1 MCMNS
6 SSISFLPK
14 IDRKEGVVLLKA
26 FLFFFFVLAS
36 WYALRPVRNELAVQ
50 GGIYNLPWL
59 LMGVMAAMLIINP
72 IYSWLVSRVDKNKIV
87 LYIYSFFILNLILF
101 LTSWSYAG
109 DEGRIWTGRAFY
121 IWANVFSFFVVSI
134 FWVTMIN
141 FFNHTDSKRFFGIIS
156 AGGSLGAFFGSS
168 VARYFSTEICGNTSI
183 SDLGPMSLIV
193 FSIFSLSFAI
203 FFSRSFNSS
212 HANYDEP
219 NKIGGSSMEAI
230 KNTMRDPAIRNL
242 GIYVILFTMLMT
254 VSWMVSLGIVE
265 DWSQDPCERTGF
277 FARIEQIVTPLT
289 LLMQLFL
296 ASYILRRVGTLAILS
311 LYGLLFAAAF
321 MAYSFYPTITTVM
334 IVVISLRIFEYGF
347 NKPTRESI
355 YTKLTEQDRY
365 KSTVFI
371 DTFLARSGDVVGG
384 WFVRGLVGTG
394 IAVLSV
400 TWAALPFALL
410 ISYMGFQVNK
420 AVQDD

>member
-1 MCMNS
+1 MNNG
-6 SSISFLPK
+6 SISFLPK
-14 IDRKEGVVLLKA
+14 IERKEGIVLFKA

-59 LMGVMAAMLIINP
+59 LMGVMAAMLVINP
-72 IYSWLVSRVDKNKIV
+72 IYSWLISRIDKNKIV
-87 LYIYSFFILNLILF
+87 LYIYSFFIFNLIIF
-101 LTSWSYAG
+101 LSAWSLAG
-109 DEGRIWTGRAFY
+109 DEGKIWTGRAFY
-121 IWANVFSFFVVSI
+121 IWANVYSFFVVSI

-156 AGGSLGAFFGSS
+156 AGGSLGAFFGSTI
-168 VARYFSTEICGNTSI
+168 ARYFSTEICGNTSI

-203 FFSRSFNSS
+203 YFSRSFNSTHVENNKS
-212 HANYDEP
+212 HE
-219 NKIGGSSMEAI
+219 IGGSSLEAM
-230 KNTMRDPAIRNL
+230 KNTLREPAIRNL

-265 DWSQDPCERTGF
+265 EWSKDPCERTGF

-296 ASYILRRVGTLAILS
+296 ASYILRRVGTLAVLS

-334 IVVISLRIFEYGF
+334 VVVISLRIFEYGF

-394 IAVLSV
+394 VAVLSV

-420 AVQDD
+420 AVKDD

>member
-1 MCMNS
+1 MEKNL
-6 SSISFLPK
+6 ISFLPTIEKNEK
-14 IDRKEGVVLLKA
+14 IILLRA

-59 LMGVMAAMLIINP
+59 LMGVMLAMLIINP
-72 IYSWLVSRVDKNKIV
+72 IYSWLVSRINQNRLI

-101 LTSWSYAG
+101 LILWTFAG
-109 DEGRIWTGRAFY
+109 EDGRIWTGRAFY
-121 IWANVFSFFVVSI
+121 IWANVYSFFVVSI

-141 FFNHTDSKRFFGIIS
+141 FFSHTDSKKFFGIIS
-156 AGGSLGAFFGSS
+156 AGGSLGAFFGST

-193 FSIFSLSFAI
+193 FSIFSLLFAI
-203 FFSRSFNSS
+203 FFSRTFKPRALDMDNSPK
-212 HANYDEP
+212 EL
-219 NKIGGSSMEAI
+219 GGSSFEAI
-230 KNTMRDPAIRNL
+230 QNIIKDPAIRNIGL
-242 GIYVILFTMLMT
+242 YVILFTMLMT
-254 VSWMVSLGIVE
+254 TSWMISLGIVE
-265 DWSQDPCERTGF
+265 GWSKDPCERTGF

-296 ASYILRRVGTLAILS
+296 ASYILRRVGSLAVLS
-311 LYGLLFAAAF
+311 IYGVLFAIAF
-321 MAYSFYPTITTVM
+321 MAYAFYPTITTVM
-334 IVVISLRIFEYGF
+334 MVVISLRIFEYGL

-355 YTKLTEQDRY
+355 YTKLKQQDRY

-371 DTFLARSGDVVGG
+371 DTFLARSGDVIGG

-400 TWAALPFALL
+400 TWAALPFALF

-420 AVQDD
+420 AVNDE

>member
-1 MCMNS
+1 MEKNL
-6 SSISFLPK
+6 ISFLPTIEKNEK
-14 IDRKEGVVLLKA
+14 IILLRA

-59 LMGVMAAMLIINP
+59 LMGVMLAMLIINP
-72 IYSWLVSRVDKNKIV
+72 IYSWLVSRINQNRLI

-101 LTSWSYAG
+101 LTMWTFTG
-109 DEGRIWTGRAFY
+109 EDGRIWTGRAFY
-121 IWANVFSFFVVSI
+121 IWANVYSFFVVSI

-141 FFNHTDSKRFFGIIS
+141 FFSHTDSKKFFGIIS
-156 AGGSLGAFFGSS
+156 AGGSLGAFFGST

-193 FSIFSLSFAI
+193 FSIFSLLFAI
-203 FFSRSFNSS
+203 FFSRTFKPRALDMDNSPK
-212 HANYDEP
+212 EL
-219 NKIGGSSMEAI
+219 GGSSFEAI
-230 KNTMRDPAIRNL
+230 QNIIKDPAIRNIGL
-242 GIYVILFTMLMT
+242 YVILFTMLMT
-254 VSWMVSLGIVE
+254 TSWMISLGIVE
-265 DWSQDPCERTGF
+265 EWSKDPCERTGF

-296 ASYILRRVGTLAILS
+296 ASYILRRVGSLAVLS
-311 LYGLLFAAAF
+311 IYGVLFAIAF
-321 MAYSFYPTITTVM
+321 MAYAFYPTITTVM
-334 IVVISLRIFEYGF
+334 MVVISLRIFEYGL

-355 YTKLTEQDRY
+355 YTKLKQQDRY

-371 DTFLARSGDVVGG
+371 DTFLARSGDVIGG

-400 TWAALPFALL
+400 TWAALPFALF

-420 AVQDD
+420 AVNDE

>member
-1 MCMNS
+1 MNNG
-6 SSISFLPK
+6 SISFLPK
-14 IDRKEGVVLLKA
+14 IERKEGIVLFKA

-59 LMGVMAAMLIINP
+59 LMGVMAAMLVINP
-72 IYSWLVSRVDKNKIV
+72 IYSWLISRIDKNKIV
-87 LYIYSFFILNLILF
+87 LYIYSFFIFNLIIF
-101 LTSWSYAG
+101 LSAWSLAG
-109 DEGRIWTGRAFY
+109 DEGKIWTGRAFY
-121 IWANVFSFFVVSI
+121 IWANVYSFFVVSI

-156 AGGSLGAFFGSS
+156 AGGSLGAFFGSTI
-168 VARYFSTEICGNTSI
+168 ARYFSTEICGNTSI

-203 FFSRSFNSS
+203 YFSRSFNSTHVESNKS
-212 HANYDEP
+212 HE
-219 NKIGGSSMEAI
+219 IGGSSLEAM
-230 KNTMRDPAIRNL
+230 KNILREPAIRNL

-265 DWSQDPCERTGF
+265 EWSKDPCERTGF

-296 ASYILRRVGTLAILS
+296 ASYILRRVGTLAVLS

-334 IVVISLRIFEYGF
+334 VVVISLRIFEYGF

-384 WFVRGLVGTG
+384 WFVRGLFGTG
-394 IAVLSV
+394 VAVLSV

-420 AVQDD
+420 AVKDD

>member
-1 MCMNS
+1 MEKNL
-6 SSISFLPK
+6 ISFLPTIEKNEK
-14 IDRKEGVVLLKA
+14 IILLRA

-59 LMGVMAAMLIINP
+59 LMGVMLAMLIINP
-72 IYSWLVSRVDKNKIV
+72 IYSWLVSRINQNRLI

-101 LTSWSYAG
+101 LILWTFAG
-109 DEGRIWTGRAFY
+109 EDGRIWTGRAFY
-121 IWANVFSFFVVSI
+121 IWANVYSFFVVSI

-141 FFNHTDSKRFFGIIS
+141 FFSHTDSKKFFGIIS
-156 AGGSLGAFFGSS
+156 AGGSLGAFFGST

-193 FSIFSLSFAI
+193 FSIFSLLFAI
-203 FFSRSFNSS
+203 FFSRTFKPKALDMDNSPK
-212 HANYDEP
+212 EL
-219 NKIGGSSMEAI
+219 GGSSFEAI
-230 KNTMRDPAIRNL
+230 QNIIKDPAIRNIGL
-242 GIYVILFTMLMT
+242 YVILFTMLMT
-254 VSWMVSLGIVE
+254 TSWMISLGIVE
-265 DWSQDPCERTGF
+265 EWSKDPCERTGF

-296 ASYILRRVGTLAILS
+296 ASYILRRVGSLAVLS
-311 LYGLLFAAAF
+311 IYGVLFAIAF
-321 MAYSFYPTITTVM
+321 MAYAFYPTITTVM
-334 IVVISLRIFEYGF
+334 MVVISLRIFEYGL

-355 YTKLTEQDRY
+355 YTKLKQQDRY

-371 DTFLARSGDVVGG
+371 DTFLARSGDVIGG

-400 TWAALPFALL
+400 TWAALPFALF

-420 AVQDD
+420 AVNDE

>member
-1 MCMNS
+1 MNNG
-6 SSISFLPK
+6 SISFLPK
-14 IDRKEGVVLLKA
+14 IERKEGIVLFKA

-59 LMGVMAAMLIINP
+59 LMGVMAAMLVINP
-72 IYSWLVSRVDKNKIV
+72 IYSWLISRIDKNKIV
-87 LYIYSFFILNLILF
+87 FYLYSFFIFNLIIF
-101 LTSWSYAG
+101 LSAWSLAG
-109 DEGRIWTGRAFY
+109 DEGKIWTGRAFY
-121 IWANVFSFFVVSI
+121 IWANVYSFFVVSI

-156 AGGSLGAFFGSS
+156 AGGSLGAFFGSTI
-168 VARYFSTEICGNTSI
+168 ARYFSTEICGNTSI

-203 FFSRSFNSS
+203 YFSRSFNSTHVENNKS
-212 HANYDEP
+212 HE
-219 NKIGGSSMEAI
+219 IGGSSLEAM
-230 KNTMRDPAIRNL
+230 KNTLREPAIRNL

-265 DWSQDPCERTGF
+265 EWSKDPCERTGF

-296 ASYILRRVGTLAILS
+296 ASYILRRVGTLAVLS

-334 IVVISLRIFEYGF
+334 VVVISLRIFEYGF

-371 DTFLARSGDVVGG
+371 DTFLARSGDVMGG

-394 IAVLSV
+394 VAVLSV

-420 AVQDD
+420 AIKDD

>member
-1 MCMNS
+1 MEKNL
-6 SSISFLPK
+6 ISFLPTIEKNEK
-14 IDRKEGVVLLKA
+14 IILLRA

-59 LMGVMAAMLIINP
+59 LMGVMLAMLIINP
-72 IYSWLVSRVDKNKIV
+72 IYSWLVSRINQNRLI

-101 LTSWSYAG
+101 LILWTFAG
-109 DEGRIWTGRAFY
+109 EDGRIWTGRAFY
-121 IWANVFSFFVVSI
+121 IWANVYSFFVVSI

-141 FFNHTDSKRFFGIIS
+141 FFSHTDSKKFFGIIS
-156 AGGSLGAFFGSS
+156 AGGSLGAFFGST

-193 FSIFSLSFAI
+193 FSIFSLLFAI
-203 FFSRSFNSS
+203 FFSRTFKPRASDMENSPK
-212 HANYDEP
+212 EL
-219 NKIGGSSMEAI
+219 GGSSFEAI
-230 KNTMRDPAIRNL
+230 QNITKDPAIRNIGL
-242 GIYVILFTMLMT
+242 YVILFTMLMT
-254 VSWMVSLGIVE
+254 TSWMISLGIVE
-265 DWSQDPCERTGF
+265 EWSKDPCERTGF

-296 ASYILRRVGTLAILS
+296 ASYILRRVGSLVVLS
-311 LYGLLFAAAF
+311 IYGVLFAIAF
-321 MAYSFYPTITTVM
+321 MAYAFYPTITTVM
-334 IVVISLRIFEYGF
+334 MVVISLRIFEYGL

-355 YTKLTEQDRY
+355 YTKLKQQDRY

-371 DTFLARSGDVVGG
+371 DTFLARSGDVIGG

-400 TWAALPFALL
+400 TWAALPFALF

-420 AVQDD
+420 AVNDE

>member
-1 MCMNS
+1 MNNNS
-6 SSISFLPK
+6 VSFFPK
-14 IDRKEGVVLLKA
+14 IDRKEFFILSKA

-59 LMGVMAAMLIINP
+59 LMGVMLAMLIINP
-72 IYSWLVSRVDKNKIV
+72 IYSWLVSRISQNKII

-101 LTSWSYAG
+101 LTMWSFAG
-109 DEGRIWTGRAFY
+109 DEGRVWTGRAFY
-121 IWANVFSFFVVSI
+121 IWANVYSFFVVSI

-141 FFNHTDSKRFFGIIS
+141 FFDHTDSKRFFGIIS

-168 VARYFSTEICGNTSI
+168 VARYFSTEICGDTTI
-183 SDLGPMSLIV
+183 SDLGPMSLII
-193 FSIFSLSFAI
+193 FSIFSLLFAI
-203 FFSRSFNSS
+203 YFSSSFKAKQKEQNSS
-212 HANYDEP
+212 EE
-219 NKIGGSSMEAI
+219 IGGSSLEAFQNII
-230 KNTMRDPAIRNL
+230 KDPAIRNL
-242 GIYVILFTMLMT
+242 GLYVILFTMLMT
-254 VSWMVSLGIVE
+254 ISWMISLGIVQ

-289 LLMQLFL
+289 LLMQLFV
-296 ASYILRRVGTLAILS
+296 ASFILRRVGSTAVLTI
-311 LYGLLFAAAF
+311 YGLLFAMAF
-321 MAYSFYPTITTVM
+321 MAYAFYPTITTVM
-334 IVVISLRIFEYGF
+334 MVVISLRIFEYGL

-355 YTKLTEQDRY
+355 YTKLKQQDRY

-371 DTFLARSGDVVGG
+371 DTFLARSGDVIGG

-400 TWAALPFALL
+400 TWAALPFAML
-410 ISYMGFQVNK
+410 ISFMGLQVSK
-420 AVQDD
+420 AVEDE

>member
-1 MCMNS
+1 MERNL
-6 SSISFLPK
+6 ISFLPK
-14 IDRKEGVVLLKA
+14 IEKNEKIILLRA

-59 LMGVMAAMLIINP
+59 LMGVMLAMLIINP
-72 IYSWLVSRVDKNKIV
+72 IYSWLVSRINQNRLI
-87 LYIYSFFILNLILF
+87 LYIYSFFIINLILF
-101 LTSWSYAG
+101 LILWTFAG

-121 IWANVFSFFVVSI
+121 IWANVYSFFVVSI

-141 FFNHTDSKRFFGIIS
+141 FFSHTDSKKFFGIIS
-156 AGGSLGAFFGSS
+156 AGGSLGAFFGST

-183 SDLGPMSLIV
+183 SDLGPMSLII
-193 FSIFSLSFAI
+193 FSIFSLLFAI
-203 FFSRSFNSS
+203 YFSRTFKPRIVDHENSS
-212 HANYDEP
+212 QEL
-219 NKIGGSSMEAI
+219 GGSSFEAI
-230 KNTMRDPAIRNL
+230 QNIIKDPAIRNIGL
-242 GIYVILFTMLMT
+242 YVILFTMLMT
-254 VSWMVSLGIVE
+254 TSWMISLGIVQE
-265 DWSQDPCERTGF
+265 WSQDPCERTGF

-296 ASYILRRVGTLAILS
+296 ASYILRRVGSLTVLS
-311 LYGLLFAAAF
+311 IYGVLFAIAF
-321 MAYSFYPTITTVM
+321 MAYAFYPTITTVM
-334 IVVISLRIFEYGF
+334 MVVISLRIFEDGL

-355 YTKLTEQDRY
+355 YTKLKQQDRY

-371 DTFLARSGDVVGG
+371 DTFLARSGDVIGG

-400 TWAALPFALL
+400 TWAALPFALF

-420 AVQDD
+420 AVKDE

>member
-1 MCMNS
+1 MERNL
-6 SSISFLPK
+6 ISFLPRIEKNEK
-14 IDRKEGVVLLKA
+14 IILLRA

-59 LMGVMAAMLIINP
+59 LMGVMLAMLIINP
-72 IYSWLVSRVDKNKIV
+72 IYSWLVSRINQNRLI
-87 LYIYSFFILNLILF
+87 LYIYSFFIINLILF
-101 LTSWSYAG
+101 LILWTFAG

-121 IWANVFSFFVVSI
+121 IWANVYSFFVVSI

-141 FFNHTDSKRFFGIIS
+141 FFSHTDSKKFFGIIS
-156 AGGSLGAFFGSS
+156 AGGSLGAFFGST

-183 SDLGPMSLIV
+183 SDLGPMSLII
-193 FSIFSLSFAI
+193 FSIFSLLFAI
-203 FFSRSFNSS
+203 YFSRTFKPRIVDHENSS
-212 HANYDEP
+212 QEL
-219 NKIGGSSMEAI
+219 GGSSFEAI
-230 KNTMRDPAIRNL
+230 QNIIKDPAIRNIGL
-242 GIYVILFTMLMT
+242 YVILFTMLMT
-254 VSWMVSLGIVE
+254 TSWMISLGIVQE
-265 DWSQDPCERTGF
+265 WSQDPCERTGF

-296 ASYILRRVGTLAILS
+296 ASYILRRVGSLTVLS
-311 LYGLLFAAAF
+311 IYGVLFAIAF
-321 MAYSFYPTITTVM
+321 MAYAFYPTITTVM
-334 IVVISLRIFEYGF
+334 MVVISLRIFEYGL

-355 YTKLTEQDRY
+355 YTKLKQQDRY

-371 DTFLARSGDVVGG
+371 DTFLARSGDVIGG
-384 WFVRGLVGTG
+384 WFVRGLVGSG

-400 TWAALPFALL
+400 TWAALPFALF

-420 AVQDD
+420 AVKDE

>member
-1 MCMNS
+1 MEKNL
-6 SSISFLPK
+6 ISFLPAIEKNEK
-14 IDRKEGVVLLKA
+14 IILLRA

-59 LMGVMAAMLIINP
+59 LMGVMLAMLIINP
-72 IYSWLVSRVDKNKIV
+72 IYSWLVSRINQNRLI

-101 LTSWSYAG
+101 LILWTFAG
-109 DEGRIWTGRAFY
+109 EDGRIWTGRAFY
-121 IWANVFSFFVVSI
+121 IWANVYSFFVVSI

-141 FFNHTDSKRFFGIIS
+141 FFSHTDSKKFFGIIS
-156 AGGSLGAFFGSS
+156 AGGSLGAFFGST

-193 FSIFSLSFAI
+193 FSIFSLLFAI
-203 FFSRSFNSS
+203 FFSRTFKPRALDMNNSPK
-212 HANYDEP
+212 EL
-219 NKIGGSSMEAI
+219 GGSSFEAI
-230 KNTMRDPAIRNL
+230 QNIIKDPAIRNIGL
-242 GIYVILFTMLMT
+242 YVILFTMLMT
-254 VSWMVSLGIVE
+254 TSWMISLGIVE
-265 DWSQDPCERTGF
+265 EWSKDPCERTGF

-296 ASYILRRVGTLAILS
+296 ASYILRRVGSLVVLS
-311 LYGLLFAAAF
+311 IYGVLFAIAF
-321 MAYSFYPTITTVM
+321 MAYAFYPTITTVM
-334 IVVISLRIFEYGF
+334 MVVISLRIFEYGL

-355 YTKLTEQDRY
+355 YTNLKQQDRY

-371 DTFLARSGDVVGG
+371 DTFLARSGDVIGG

-400 TWAALPFALL
+400 TWAALPFALF

-420 AVQDD
+420 AVNDE

>member
-1 MCMNS
+1 MNNG
-6 SSISFLPK
+6 SISFLPK
-14 IDRKEGVVLLKA
+14 IERKEGIVLFKA

-59 LMGVMAAMLIINP
+59 LMGVMAAMLVINP
-72 IYSWLVSRVDKNKIV
+72 IYSWLISRIDKNKIV
-87 LYIYSFFILNLILF
+87 LYIYSFFIFNLIIF
-101 LTSWSYAG
+101 LSAWSLAG
-109 DEGRIWTGRAFY
+109 DEGKIWTGRAFY
-121 IWANVFSFFVVSI
+121 IWANVYSFFVVSI

-156 AGGSLGAFFGSS
+156 AGGSLGAFFGSTI
-168 VARYFSTEICGNTSI
+168 ARYFSTEICGNTSI

-203 FFSRSFNSS
+203 YFSRSFNSTHVENNKS
-212 HANYDEP
+212 HE
-219 NKIGGSSMEAI
+219 IGGSSLEAM
-230 KNTMRDPAIRNL
+230 KNTLREPAIRNL

-265 DWSQDPCERTGF
+265 EWSKDPCERTGF

-296 ASYILRRVGTLAILS
+296 ASYILRRVGTLAVLS

-334 IVVISLRIFEYGF
+334 VVVISLRIFEYGF

-394 IAVLSV
+394 VAVLSV

-420 AVQDD
+420 AIKDD

>member
-1 MCMNS
+1 MEKNL
-6 SSISFLPK
+6 ISFLPTIEKNEK
-14 IDRKEGVVLLKA
+14 IILLRA

-59 LMGVMAAMLIINP
+59 LMGVMLAMLIINP
-72 IYSWLVSRVDKNKIV
+72 IYSWLVSRINQNRLI

-101 LTSWSYAG
+101 LTMWTFTG
-109 DEGRIWTGRAFY
+109 EDGRIWTGRAFY
-121 IWANVFSFFVVSI
+121 IWANVYSFFVVSI

-141 FFNHTDSKRFFGIIS
+141 FFSHTDSKKFFGIIS
-156 AGGSLGAFFGSS
+156 AGGSLGAFFGST

-193 FSIFSLSFAI
+193 FSIFSLLFAI
-203 FFSRSFNSS
+203 FFSRTFKPRALDMNNSPK
-212 HANYDEP
+212 EL
-219 NKIGGSSMEAI
+219 GGSSFEAI
-230 KNTMRDPAIRNL
+230 QNIIKDPAIRNIGL
-242 GIYVILFTMLMT
+242 YVILFTMLMT
-254 VSWMVSLGIVE
+254 TSWMISLGIVE
-265 DWSQDPCERTGF
+265 EWSKDPCERTGF

-296 ASYILRRVGTLAILS
+296 ASYILRRVGSLAVLS
-311 LYGLLFAAAF
+311 IYGVLFAIAF
-321 MAYSFYPTITTVM
+321 MAYAFYPTITTVM
-334 IVVISLRIFEYGF
+334 MVVISLRIFEYGL

-355 YTKLTEQDRY
+355 YTKLKQQDRY

-371 DTFLARSGDVVGG
+371 DTFLARSGDVIGG

-400 TWAALPFALL
+400 TWAALPFALF

-420 AVQDD
+420 AVNDE

>member
-1 MCMNS
+1 MEKNL
-6 SSISFLPK
+6 ISFLPTIEK
-14 IDRKEGVVLLKA
+14 NEKLILLRA

-59 LMGVMAAMLIINP
+59 LMGVMLAMLIINP
-72 IYSWLVSRVDKNKIV
+72 IYSWLVSRINQNRLI

-101 LTSWSYAG
+101 LTMWTFTG
-109 DEGRIWTGRAFY
+109 EEGRIWTGRAFY
-121 IWANVFSFFVVSI
+121 IWANVYSFFVVSI

-141 FFNHTDSKRFFGIIS
+141 FFSHTDSKKFFGIIS
-156 AGGSLGAFFGSS
+156 AGGSLGAFFGST

-183 SDLGPMSLIV
+183 SDLGPMSLII
-193 FSIFSLSFAI
+193 FSIFSLLFAI
-203 FFSRSFNSS
+203 FFSRTFKPRSSDMENSPK
-212 HANYDEP
+212 E
-219 NKIGGSSMEAI
+219 IGGSSFEAI
-230 KNTMRDPAIRNL
+230 QNITKDPAIRNI
-242 GIYVILFTMLMT
+242 GFYVILFTMLMT
-254 VSWMVSLGIVE
+254 TSWMISLGIVE
-265 DWSQDPCERTGF
+265 EWSKDPCERTGF

-296 ASYILRRVGTLAILS
+296 ASYILRRVGSLVVLS
-311 LYGLLFAAAF
+311 IYGVLFAIAF
-321 MAYSFYPTITTVM
+321 MAYAFYPTITTVM
-334 IVVISLRIFEYGF
+334 MVVISLRIFEYGL

-355 YTKLTEQDRY
+355 YTKLKQQDRY

-371 DTFLARSGDVVGG
+371 DTFLARSGDVIGG

-400 TWAALPFALL
+400 TWAALPFALF

-420 AVQDD
+420 AVNDE

>member
-1 MCMNS
+1 MNNG
-6 SSISFLPK
+6 SISFLPE
-14 IDRKEGVVLLKA
+14 IERKEGIVLFKA

-59 LMGVMAAMLIINP
+59 LMGVMAAMLVINP
-72 IYSWLVSRVDKNKIV
+72 IYSWLISRIDKNKIV
-87 LYIYSFFILNLILF
+87 LYIYSFFIFNLIIF
-101 LTSWSYAG
+101 LSAWSLAG
-109 DEGRIWTGRAFY
+109 DEGKVWTGRAFY
-121 IWANVFSFFVVSI
+121 IWANVYSFFVVSI

-156 AGGSLGAFFGSS
+156 AGGSLGAFFGSTI
-168 VARYFSTEICGNTSI
+168 ARYFSTEICGNTSI

-193 FSIFSLSFAI
+193 FSILSLSFAI
-203 FFSRSFNSS
+203 YFSRSFNSTHVENNKS
-212 HANYDEP
+212 HE
-219 NKIGGSSMEAI
+219 IGGSSLEAM
-230 KNTMRDPAIRNL
+230 KNTLREPAIRNL

-254 VSWMVSLGIVE
+254 ISWMVSLGIVE
-265 DWSQDPCERTGF
+265 EWSKDPCERTGF

-296 ASYILRRVGTLAILS
+296 ASYILRRVGTLAVLS

-334 IVVISLRIFEYGF
+334 VVVISLRIFEYGF

-394 IAVLSV
+394 VAVLSV

-420 AVQDD
+420 AVKDD

>member
-1 MCMNS
+1 MERNL
-6 SSISFLPK
+6 ISFLPRIEKNEK
-14 IDRKEGVVLLKA
+14 IILLRA

-59 LMGVMAAMLIINP
+59 LMGVMLAMLIINP
-72 IYSWLVSRVDKNKIV
+72 IYSWLVSRINQNRLI
-87 LYIYSFFILNLILF
+87 LYICSFFIINLILF
-101 LTSWSYAG
+101 LILWTFAG

-121 IWANVFSFFVVSI
+121 IWANVYSFFVVSI

-141 FFNHTDSKRFFGIIS
+141 FFSHTDSKKFFGIIS
-156 AGGSLGAFFGSS
+156 AGGSLGAFFGST

-183 SDLGPMSLIV
+183 SDLGPMSLII
-193 FSIFSLSFAI
+193 FSIFSLLFAI
-203 FFSRSFNSS
+203 YFSRTFKPRIVDHENSS
-212 HANYDEP
+212 QEL
-219 NKIGGSSMEAI
+219 GGSSFEAI
-230 KNTMRDPAIRNL
+230 QNIIKDPAIRNIGL
-242 GIYVILFTMLMT
+242 YVILFTMLMT
-254 VSWMVSLGIVE
+254 TSWMISLGIVQE
-265 DWSQDPCERTGF
+265 WSQDPCERTGF

-296 ASYILRRVGTLAILS
+296 ASYILRRVGSLTVLS
-311 LYGLLFAAAF
+311 IYGVLFAIAF
-321 MAYSFYPTITTVM
+321 MAYAFYPTITTVM
-334 IVVISLRIFEYGF
+334 MVVISLRIFEYGL

-355 YTKLTEQDRY
+355 YTKLKQQDRY

-371 DTFLARSGDVVGG
+371 DTFLARSGDVIGG

-400 TWAALPFALL
+400 TWAALPFALF

-420 AVQDD
+420 AVKDE

>member
-1 MCMNS
+1 MNNNS
-6 SSISFLPK
+6 VSFFPK
-14 IDRKEGVVLLKA
+14 IDREEFFILSKA

-59 LMGVMAAMLIINP
+59 LMGVMLAMLIINP
-72 IYSWLVSRVDKNKIV
+72 IYSWLVSRISQNKII

-101 LTSWSYAG
+101 LTMWSFAG
-109 DEGRIWTGRAFY
+109 DEGRVWTGRAFY
-121 IWANVFSFFVVSI
+121 IWANVYSFFVVSI

-141 FFNHTDSKRFFGIIS
+141 FFDHTDSKRFFGIIS

-168 VARYFSTEICGNTSI
+168 VARYFSTEICGDTTI
-183 SDLGPMSLIV
+183 SDLGPMSLII
-193 FSIFSLSFAI
+193 FSIFSLLFAI
-203 FFSRSFNSS
+203 YFSSSFKAKQKEQNS
-212 HANYDEP
+212 AEE
-219 NKIGGSSMEAI
+219 IGGSSLEAFQNII
-230 KNTMRDPAIRNL
+230 KDPAIRNL
-242 GIYVILFTMLMT
+242 GLYVILFTMLMT
-254 VSWMVSLGIVE
+254 ISWMISLGIVQ

-289 LLMQLFL
+289 LLMQLFV
-296 ASYILRRVGTLAILS
+296 ASFILRRVGSTAVLTI
-311 LYGLLFAAAF
+311 YGLLFAIAF
-321 MAYSFYPTITTVM
+321 MAYAFYPTITTVM
-334 IVVISLRIFEYGF
+334 MVVISLRIFEYGL

-355 YTKLTEQDRY
+355 YTKLKQQDRY

-371 DTFLARSGDVVGG
+371 DTFLARSGDVIGG

-400 TWAALPFALL
+400 TWAALPFAML
-410 ISYMGFQVNK
+410 ISFMGLQVSK
-420 AVQDD
+420 AVEDE

>member
-1 MCMNS
+1 MEKNL
-6 SSISFLPK
+6 ISFLPTIEKNEK
-14 IDRKEGVVLLKA
+14 IILLRA

-59 LMGVMAAMLIINP
+59 LMGVMLAMLIINP
-72 IYSWLVSRVDKNKIV
+72 IYSWLVSRINQNRLI

-101 LTSWSYAG
+101 LILWTFAG
-109 DEGRIWTGRAFY
+109 EDGRIWTGRAFY
-121 IWANVFSFFVVSI
+121 IWANVYSFFVVSI

-141 FFNHTDSKRFFGIIS
+141 FFSHTDSKKFFGIIS
-156 AGGSLGAFFGSS
+156 AGGSLGAFFGST

-193 FSIFSLSFAI
+193 FSIFSLLFAI
-203 FFSRSFNSS
+203 FFSRTFKPRALDMDNSS
-212 HANYDEP
+212 KEL
-219 NKIGGSSMEAI
+219 GGSSFEAI
-230 KNTMRDPAIRNL
+230 QNITKDPAIRNIGL
-242 GIYVILFTMLMT
+242 YVILFTMLMT
-254 VSWMVSLGIVE
+254 TSWMISLGIVE
-265 DWSQDPCERTGF
+265 EWSKDPCERTGF

-296 ASYILRRVGTLAILS
+296 ASYILRRVGSLAVLS
-311 LYGLLFAAAF
+311 IYGVLFAIAF
-321 MAYSFYPTITTVM
+321 MAYAFYPTITTVM
-334 IVVISLRIFEYGF
+334 MVVISLRIFEYGL

-355 YTKLTEQDRY
+355 YTKLKQQDRY

-371 DTFLARSGDVVGG
+371 DTFLARSGDVIGG

-400 TWAALPFALL
+400 TWAALPFALF

-420 AVQDD
+420 AVNDE

>member
-1 MCMNS
+1 MERNL
-6 SSISFLPK
+6 ISFLPRIEKHEK
-14 IDRKEGVVLLKA
+14 IILLRA

-59 LMGVMAAMLIINP
+59 LMGVMLAMLIINP
-72 IYSWLVSRVDKNKIV
+72 IYSWLVSRINQNRLI
-87 LYIYSFFILNLILF
+87 LYIYSFFIINLILF
-101 LTSWSYAG
+101 LILWTFAG

-121 IWANVFSFFVVSI
+121 IWANVYSFFVVSI

-141 FFNHTDSKRFFGIIS
+141 FFSHTDSKKFFGIIS
-156 AGGSLGAFFGSS
+156 AGGSLGAFFGST

-183 SDLGPMSLIV
+183 SDLGPMSLII
-193 FSIFSLSFAI
+193 FSIFSLLFAI
-203 FFSRSFNSS
+203 YFSRTFKPRIVDHENSS
-212 HANYDEP
+212 QEL
-219 NKIGGSSMEAI
+219 GGSSFEAI
-230 KNTMRDPAIRNL
+230 QNIIKDPAIRNIGL
-242 GIYVILFTMLMT
+242 YVILFTMLMT
-254 VSWMVSLGIVE
+254 TSWMISLGIVQE
-265 DWSQDPCERTGF
+265 WSQDPCERTGF

-296 ASYILRRVGTLAILS
+296 ASYVLRRVGSLTVLS
-311 LYGLLFAAAF
+311 IYGVLFAIAF
-321 MAYSFYPTITTVM
+321 MAYAFYPTITTVM
-334 IVVISLRIFEYGF
+334 MVVISLRIFEYGL

-355 YTKLTEQDRY
+355 YTKLKQQDRY

-371 DTFLARSGDVVGG
+371 DTFLARSGDVIGG

-400 TWAALPFALL
+400 TWAALPFALF

-420 AVQDD
+420 AVKDE

>member
-1 MCMNS
+1 MEKNL
-6 SSISFLPK
+6 ISFLPVIEKNEK
-14 IDRKEGVVLLKA
+14 IILLRA

-59 LMGVMAAMLIINP
+59 LMGVMLAMLIINP
-72 IYSWLVSRVDKNKIV
+72 IYSWLVSRINQNRLI

-101 LTSWSYAG
+101 LTMWTFTG
-109 DEGRIWTGRAFY
+109 EDGRIWTGRAFY
-121 IWANVFSFFVVSI
+121 IWANVYSFFVVSI

-141 FFNHTDSKRFFGIIS
+141 FFSHTDSKKFFGIIS
-156 AGGSLGAFFGSS
+156 AGGSLGAFFGST

-193 FSIFSLSFAI
+193 FSIFSLLFAI
-203 FFSRSFNSS
+203 FFSRTFKPKALDMDNSPK
-212 HANYDEP
+212 EL
-219 NKIGGSSMEAI
+219 GGSSFEAI
-230 KNTMRDPAIRNL
+230 QNIIKDPAIRNIGL
-242 GIYVILFTMLMT
+242 YVILFTMLMT
-254 VSWMVSLGIVE
+254 TSWMISLGIVE
-265 DWSQDPCERTGF
+265 EWSKDPCERTGF

-296 ASYILRRVGTLAILS
+296 ASYILRRVGSLAVLS
-311 LYGLLFAAAF
+311 IYGVLFVIAF
-321 MAYSFYPTITTVM
+321 MAYAFYPTITTVM
-334 IVVISLRIFEYGF
+334 MVVISLRIFEYGL

-355 YTKLTEQDRY
+355 YTKLKQQDRY

-371 DTFLARSGDVVGG
+371 DTFLARSGDVIGG

-400 TWAALPFALL
+400 TWAALPFALF

-420 AVQDD
+420 AVNDE

>member
-1 MCMNS
+1 MEKNL
-6 SSISFLPK
+6 ISFLPTIEKNEK
-14 IDRKEGVVLLKA
+14 IILLRA

-59 LMGVMAAMLIINP
+59 LMGVMLAMLIINP
-72 IYSWLVSRVDKNKIV
+72 IYSWLVSRINQNRLI

-101 LTSWSYAG
+101 LILWTFAG
-109 DEGRIWTGRAFY
+109 EDGRIWTGRAFY
-121 IWANVFSFFVVSI
+121 IWANVYSFFVVSI

-141 FFNHTDSKRFFGIIS
+141 FFSHTDSKKFFGIIS
-156 AGGSLGAFFGSS
+156 AGGSLGAFFGST

-193 FSIFSLSFAI
+193 FSIFSLLFAI
-203 FFSRSFNSS
+203 FFSRTFKPRALDMNNSPK
-212 HANYDEP
+212 EL
-219 NKIGGSSMEAI
+219 GGSSFEAI
-230 KNTMRDPAIRNL
+230 QNIIKDPAIRNIGL
-242 GIYVILFTMLMT
+242 YVILFTMLMT
-254 VSWMVSLGIVE
+254 TSWMISLGIVE
-265 DWSQDPCERTGF
+265 EWSKDPCERTGF

-296 ASYILRRVGTLAILS
+296 ASYILRRVGSLVVLS
-311 LYGLLFAAAF
+311 IYGVLFAVAF
-321 MAYSFYPTITTVM
+321 MAYVFYPTITTVM
-334 IVVISLRIFEYGF
+334 MVVISLRIFEYGL

-355 YTKLTEQDRY
+355 YTKLKQQDRY

-371 DTFLARSGDVVGG
+371 DTFLARSGDVIGG

-400 TWAALPFALL
+400 TWAALPFALF

-420 AVQDD
+420 AVNDE

>member
-1 MCMNS
+1 MNNG
-6 SSISFLPK
+6 SISFLPK
-14 IDRKEGVVLLKA
+14 IERKEGIVLFKA

-59 LMGVMAAMLIINP
+59 LMGVMAAMLVINP
-72 IYSWLVSRVDKNKIV
+72 IYSWLISRIDKNKIV
-87 LYIYSFFILNLILF
+87 LYIYSFFIFNLIIF
-101 LTSWSYAG
+101 LSAWSLAG
-109 DEGRIWTGRAFY
+109 DEGKIWTGRAFY
-121 IWANVFSFFVVSI
+121 IWANVYSFFVVSI

-156 AGGSLGAFFGSS
+156 AGGSLGAFFGSTI
-168 VARYFSTEICGNTSI
+168 ARYFSTEICGNTSI

-203 FFSRSFNSS
+203 YFSRSFNSTQVANNKS
-212 HANYDEP
+212 HE
-219 NKIGGSSMEAI
+219 IGGSSLEAM
-230 KNTMRDPAIRNL
+230 KNTLREPAIRNL

-265 DWSQDPCERTGF
+265 EWSKDPCERTGF

-296 ASYILRRVGTLAILS
+296 ASYILRRVGTLAVLS

-321 MAYSFYPTITTVM
+321 IAYSFYPTITTVM
-334 IVVISLRIFEYGF
+334 VVVISLRIFEYGF

-394 IAVLSV
+394 VAVLSV

-420 AVQDD
+420 AIRDD

>member
-1 MCMNS
+1 MNNG
-6 SSISFLPK
+6 SISFLPK
-14 IDRKEGVVLLKA
+14 IERKEGIVLFKA

-59 LMGVMAAMLIINP
+59 LMGVMAAMLVINP
-72 IYSWLVSRVDKNKIV
+72 IYSWLISRIDKNKIV
-87 LYIYSFFILNLILF
+87 LYIYSFFIFNLIIF
-101 LTSWSYAG
+101 LSAWSLAG
-109 DEGRIWTGRAFY
+109 DEGKIWTGRAFY
-121 IWANVFSFFVVSI
+121 IWANVYSFFVVSI

-156 AGGSLGAFFGSS
+156 AGGSLGAFFGSTI
-168 VARYFSTEICGNTSI
+168 ARYFSTEICGNTSI

-203 FFSRSFNSS
+203 YFSRSFNSTHVESNKS
-212 HANYDEP
+212 HE
-219 NKIGGSSMEAI
+219 IGGSSLEAM
-230 KNTMRDPAIRNL
+230 KNILREPAIRNL

-265 DWSQDPCERTGF
+265 EWSKDPCERTGF

-296 ASYILRRVGTLAILS
+296 ASYILRRVGTLAVLS

-334 IVVISLRIFEYGF
+334 VVVISLRIFEYGF

-394 IAVLSV
+394 VAVLSV

-420 AVQDD
+420 AIRDD

>member
-1 MCMNS
+1 MERNL
-6 SSISFLPK
+6 ISFLPRIEKNEK
-14 IDRKEGVVLLKA
+14 IILLRA

-59 LMGVMAAMLIINP
+59 LMGVMLAMLIINP
-72 IYSWLVSRVDKNKIV
+72 IYSWLVSRINQNRLI
-87 LYIYSFFILNLILF
+87 LYIYSFFIINLILF
-101 LTSWSYAG
+101 LILWTFAG

-121 IWANVFSFFVVSI
+121 IWANVYSFFVVSI

-141 FFNHTDSKRFFGIIS
+141 FFSHTDSKKFFGIIS
-156 AGGSLGAFFGSS
+156 AGGSLGAFFGST

-183 SDLGPMSLIV
+183 SDLGPMSLII
-193 FSIFSLSFAI
+193 FSIFSLLFAVY
-203 FFSRSFNSS
+203 FSRTFKPRIVDHENSS
-212 HANYDEP
+212 QEL
-219 NKIGGSSMEAI
+219 GGSSFEAI
-230 KNTMRDPAIRNL
+230 QNIIKDPAIRNIGL
-242 GIYVILFTMLMT
+242 YVILFTMLMT
-254 VSWMVSLGIVE
+254 TSWMISLGIVQE
-265 DWSQDPCERTGF
+265 WSQDPCERTGF

-296 ASYILRRVGTLAILS
+296 ASYILRRVGSLTVLS
-311 LYGLLFAAAF
+311 IYGVLFAIAF
-321 MAYSFYPTITTVM
+321 MAYAFYPTITTVM
-334 IVVISLRIFEYGF
+334 MVVISLRIFEYGL

-355 YTKLTEQDRY
+355 YTKLKQQDRY

-371 DTFLARSGDVVGG
+371 DTFLARSGDVIGG

-400 TWAALPFALL
+400 TWAALPFALF

-420 AVQDD
+420 AVKDE

>member
-1 MCMNS
+1 MEKNL
-6 SSISFLPK
+6 ISFLPTIEKNEK
-14 IDRKEGVVLLKA
+14 IILLRA

-59 LMGVMAAMLIINP
+59 LMGVMLAMLIINP
-72 IYSWLVSRVDKNKIV
+72 IYSWLVSRINQNRLIF
-87 LYIYSFFILNLILF
+87 YIYSFFILNLILF
-101 LTSWSYAG
+101 LILWTFAG
-109 DEGRIWTGRAFY
+109 EDGRIWTGRAFY
-121 IWANVFSFFVVSI
+121 IWANVYSFFVVSI

-141 FFNHTDSKRFFGIIS
+141 FFSHTDSKKFFGIIS
-156 AGGSLGAFFGSS
+156 AGGSLGAFFGST

-183 SDLGPMSLIV
+183 SHIGPMSLIV
-193 FSIFSLSFAI
+193 FSIFSLLFAI
-203 FFSRSFNSS
+203 FFSRTFKPRALDIENSPK
-212 HANYDEP
+212 EL
-219 NKIGGSSMEAI
+219 GGSSFEAI
-230 KNTMRDPAIRNL
+230 QNITKDPAIRNIGL
-242 GIYVILFTMLMT
+242 YVILFTMLMT
-254 VSWMVSLGIVE
+254 TSWMISLGIVE
-265 DWSQDPCERTGF
+265 EWSKDPCERTGV

-296 ASYILRRVGTLAILS
+296 ASYILRRVGSLAVLS
-311 LYGLLFAAAF
+311 IYGVLFAIAF
-321 MAYSFYPTITTVM
+321 MAYAFYPTITTVM
-334 IVVISLRIFEYGF
+334 MVVISLRIFEYGL

-355 YTKLTEQDRY
+355 YTKLKQQDRY

-371 DTFLARSGDVVGG
+371 DTFLARSGDVIGG

-400 TWAALPFALL
+400 TWAALPFALF

-420 AVQDD
+420 AVNDE

>member
-1 MCMNS
+1 MEKNL
-6 SSISFLPK
+6 ISFLPTIEKNEK
-14 IDRKEGVVLLKA
+14 IILLRA

-59 LMGVMAAMLIINP
+59 LMGVMLAMLIINP
-72 IYSWLVSRVDKNKIV
+72 IYSWLVSRINQNRLI

-101 LTSWSYAG
+101 LTMWTFTG
-109 DEGRIWTGRAFY
+109 EDGRIWTGRAFY
-121 IWANVFSFFVVSI
+121 IWANVYSFFVVSI

-141 FFNHTDSKRFFGIIS
+141 FFSHTDSKKFFGIIS
-156 AGGSLGAFFGSS
+156 AGGSLGAFFGST

-193 FSIFSLSFAI
+193 FSIFSLLFAI
-203 FFSRSFNSS
+203 FFSRTFKPRASDMENSPK
-212 HANYDEP
+212 E
-219 NKIGGSSMEAI
+219 IGGSSFEAI
-230 KNTMRDPAIRNL
+230 QNITKDPAIRNIGL
-242 GIYVILFTMLMT
+242 YVILFTMLMT
-254 VSWMVSLGIVE
+254 TSWMISLGIVE
-265 DWSQDPCERTGF
+265 EWSKDPCERTGF

-296 ASYILRRVGTLAILS
+296 ASYILRRVGSLAVLS
-311 LYGLLFAAAF
+311 IYGVLFAIAF
-321 MAYSFYPTITTVM
+321 MAYAFYPTITTVM
-334 IVVISLRIFEYGF
+334 MVVISLRIFEYGL

-355 YTKLTEQDRY
+355 YTKLKQQDRY

-371 DTFLARSGDVVGG
+371 DTFLARSGDVIGG

-400 TWAALPFALL
+400 TWAALPFALF

-420 AVQDD
+420 VVNDG